1 MTCKN
6 ESETSVH
13 APCRAMH
20 CGMCVR
26 PHRPPPSSSDEKDP
40 SPSEDEQMRAS
51 ATDEPDGSEHAG
63 AYGSDSASNAGG
75 GGSES
80 GTRVSVLGN
89 DMTEEACE
97 RRYGCRQTQPTASPA
112 VHTVPWPVGRIHN
125 GHGTAAARRRL
136 YIGDRTD
143 REVLRGT
150 RSTLISV
157 LCWRMQRGGG
167 ECAPRVLPRPAATH
181 ARAPAAHQAT

>member
-1 MTCKN
+1 
-6 ESETSVH
+6 
-13 APCRAMH
+13 MH

-97 RRYGCRQTQPTASPA
+97 RRYGCRQTDGLSS
-112 VHTVPWPVGRIHN
+112 TVPTLCRAGRTHSITVMAQPPLVVDCTSATEPTEKYS
-125 GHGTAAARRRL
+125 G
-136 YIGDRTD
+136 
-143 REVLRGT
+143 VLA
-150 RSTLISV
+150 V
-157 LCWRMQRGGG
+157 L
-167 ECAPRVLPRPAATH
+167 
-181 ARAPAAHQAT
+181 